1 MKYNKNDLETIC
13 IKYNDCR
20 ICPLA
25 LKKDLLSTIKTI
37 CSQNLSKE
45 KIEYLVEYEDYYIN

>member
-1 MKYNKNDLETIC
+1 MKYNKNDLENIC
-13 IKYNDCR
+13 IKYNDCK

-25 LKKDLLSTIKTI
+25 LHKDLLSTIKTI

-45 KIEYLVEYEDYYIN
+45 KIEYLIEYEDYYK